1 MTGQSC
7 SSGNEL
13 KFINSDAFTMNG
25 YILGHAP
32 FGDIGQCHGPNMRD
46 VDFSLDKNW
55 GIPKL
60 GEAAKLQFRLEFFNL
75 FNHPMFRY
83 GSSSADSNQNL
94 HFVGTGG
101 QIVNGVVT
109 GSTPLSNGFGNTPL
123 SSNLGNREIQYALK
137 LIF

>member
-1 MTGQSC
+1 
-7 SSGNEL
+7 
-13 KFINSDAFTMNG
+13 MNG
-25 YILGHAP
+25 YVIGQPPASQ
-32 FGDIGQCHGPNMRD
+32 IGQCHGPNIRD

-94 HFVGTGG
+94 HFTGTGG
-101 QIVNGVVT
+101 SIVNGVVT
-109 GSTPLSNGFGNTPL
+109 GSTPVSGFGVTPL
-123 SSNLGNREIQYALK
+123 TSNLGNREIQYALK
-137 LIF
+137 FIF